1 MQNRHQN
8 SGFSLSR
15 QTRQTPKRLSA
26 RLLATCVALAFSGA
40 AAAHHA
46 PGMVIMS
53 TITDSRP
60 VMCTSMVWVR

>member
-46 PGMVIMS
+46 PGHG
-53 TITDSRP
+53 DHRP
-60 VMCTSMVWVR
+60 MRALGYRNARCNRW